1 MGIPIPYTVI
11 VFCEGLGFAALQL
24 YLYPDLQESFETP
37 VIGADLIV
45 FIFLPILLF
54 GEVKGL
60 NWHRVKSGISQSMI
74 LAGPG
79 AFISCMLTSL
89 FIKILLPHWPWSI
102 SFLFGA
108 VLCATDPVSV
118 VSLLKTSGASN
129 RLTIL
134 IVGESLMNDGAA
146 MILFFFF
153 YNYIES
159 PDTPYTPITMLL
171 FILRMLVI
179 SPAFG
184 CTIGLIS
191 TWVMKKAYQTYSV
204 RDMNFYISVTLITA
218 YVSFVFAQS
227 ESYLACSGVLSC
239 CGAGLMLSW
248 LGSPKIMRDHKM
260 EELWENLEWICNT
273 LIFLLAGV
281 IAGIIAGKLHLINWA
296 SLGYLFAIFASLNVI
311 RLLLVFVLYPLL
323 IRVDNGNG
331 LKVTVNDALFITW
344 GGVRGALGISLALIV
359 QTCLGGNGTCPT
371 TGDEDIGNEFF
382 LYVGGVA
389 GLSLLINGTFSAP
402 VLQWL
407 GLVGKFIF
415 LTILK

>member
-24 YLYPDLQESFETP
+24 YLYPNLQESFETP
-37 VIGADLIV
+37 EIGADLIV
-45 FIFLPILLF
+45 YVFLPILLF
-54 GEVKGL
+54 GEVKNL
-60 NWHRVKSGISQSMI
+60 NWHRVKSVISQSMI

-79 AFISCMLTSL
+79 AFISCILTSL
-89 FIKILLPHWPWSI
+89 FIKILLPNWSWSI
-102 SFLFGA
+102 SLLFGA

-134 IVGESLMNDGAA
+134 IVGESLMNDGVA

-153 YNYIES
+153 FNYIES
-159 PDTPYTPITMLL
+159 PDKPYTPFTMFL
-171 FILRMLVI
+171 FILRMIVV

-191 TWVMKKAYQTYSV
+191 NWIMKKAYQDYLV

-227 ESYLACSGVLSC
+227 ETYLSCSGVLSC
-239 CGAGLMLSW
+239 CGSGLMLSW
-248 LGSPKIMRDHKM
+248 LGSPKILRDHKM
-260 EELWENLEWICNT
+260 DELWESLEWACNT

-281 IAGIIAGKLHLINWA
+281 IAGIIAGPVISWTGI
-296 SLGYLFAIFASLNVI
+296 GYLFAIYAALNGI
-311 RLLLVFVLYPLL
+311 RLLLVFILFPVLV
-323 IRVDNGNG
+323 RVDNGNG
-331 LKVTVNDALFITW
+331 LKITMKDAFFITW

-359 QTCLGGNGTCPT
+359 LTCLGGTGSCPVYE
-371 TGDEDIGNEFF
+371 DENIGKEFF
-382 LYVGGVA
+382 LYVAGVA
-389 GLSLLINGTFSAP
+389 GLTLLVNGTFAAP

-407 GLVGKFIF
+407 GLVGKIF
-415 LTILK
+415 FNII